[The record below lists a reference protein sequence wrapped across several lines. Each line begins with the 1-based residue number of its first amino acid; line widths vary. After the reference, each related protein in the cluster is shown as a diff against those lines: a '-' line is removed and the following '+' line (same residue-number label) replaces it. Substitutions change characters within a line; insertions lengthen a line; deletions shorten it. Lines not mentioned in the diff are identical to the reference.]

1 MAEEQTTVTAPV
13 TPTPVAAPAA
23 APATAPAPAS
33 IAAAPTAPAAAVAPT
48 TSVQPTPA
56 SAPETPPTASVEAQA
71 PAPAQ
76 VADTASAKAETVM
89 GEALDAKPA
98 ETPKPT
104 EPVTAPVAEA
114 PKVEEQKA
122 TEGQSEEPAPP
133 PTYDPFTLPEGV
145 SLDQERVNKFNEI
158 LGELERSGKADHAA
172 VQQFGQKAVEFHIE
186 EVKKAV
192 TDVTSLYQQTWERQK
207 TEWKDSFL
215 KDPEIGGNRF
225 QTTVDAARNFIR
237 THGGT
242 PEQQQEFRNVMESS
256 GLGNHPAVIRLL
268 ANAGAAMKEGVP
280 LATVKPVSPPKSKT
294 ATLYG
299 KSQ

>member
-1 MAEEQTTVTAPV
+1 MTEVTSPATPTPVTGTPVATPV
-13 TPTPVAAPAA
+13 TPTPTPV
-23 APATAPAPAS
+23 ATAPAPA
-33 IAAAPTAPAAAVAPT
+33 AVVAP
-48 TSVQPTPA
+48 VV
-56 SAPETPPTASVEAQA
+56 APVAETPPVASTEAQA
-71 PAPAQ
+71 PAPA
-76 VADTASAKAETVM
+76 ADPTPAPKAETVM
-89 GEALDAKPA
+89 GEALDAKPV
-98 ETPKPT
+98 ETTPKPV
-104 EPVTAPVAEA
+104 EAKPVTEA
-114 PKVEEQKA
+114 PKVEGDTKA

-145 SLDQERVNKFNEI
+145 SLDAERVNKFTDI
-158 LGELERSGKADHAA
+158 LRELEVTGKADHAT
-172 VQQFGQKAVEFHIE
+172 VQQFGQKAVEFHVE

-192 TDVTSLYQQTWERQK
+192 QDLTSLYQQSWERQK
-207 TEWKDSFL
+207 TEWKDTFL

-225 QTTVDAARNFIR
+225 QTTVDAARSFIR

-268 ANAGAAMKEGVP
+268 ANAGSAMKEGVP
-280 LATVKPVSPPKSKT
+280 LATVKPVTPPKSKT

>member
-1 MAEEQTTVTAPV
+1 MAEEATLTPV
-13 TPTPVAAPAA
+13 TPVATATATPAPAPEAAPAA
-23 APATAPAPAS
+23 PVA
-33 IAAAPTAPAAAVAPT
+33 AAAPTPAP
-48 TSVQPTPA
+48 
-56 SAPETPPTASVEAQA
+56 APETQPAVAVEAQA
-71 PAPAQ
+71 PAPEA
-76 VADTASAKAETVM
+76 VKPPETVL

-98 ETPKPT
+98 PEAKPAETPKP
-104 EPVTAPVAEA
+104 EEKKAEVKPAEA
-114 PKVEEQKA
+114 PKVEEKKA

-145 SLDQERVNKFNEI
+145 TLDQERVNKFTDI
-158 LGELERSGKADHAA
+158 LRELETTGKADHAA

-192 TDVTSLYQQTWERQK
+192 TDLTTLYQQTWEKQK
-207 TEWKDSFL
+207 TEWKEAFL
-215 KDPEIGGNRF
+215 KDADIGGNRF

-280 LATVKPVSPPKSKT
+280 LATVKPVTPPKSKT

>member
-23 APATAPAPAS
+23 APATAPVVAPV
-33 IAAAPTAPAAAVAPT
+33 AAPVAVAPT
-48 TSVQPTPA
+48 PTPA
-56 SAPETPPTASVEAQA
+56 PAPETPPTASVEAQA

-76 VADTASAKAETVM
+76 VADAAPAKAETVM

-104 EPVTAPVAEA
+104 EAQAPVAEA

-145 SLDQERVNKFNEI
+145 SLDQERVNKFTEI